1 MWLGAD
7 KNNIN
12 ILVSGHEYK
21 SEEEEEEEANESEI
35 EEEIPS
41 SVPDRMNKN
50 TEGEQQQL
58 KYDSDD
64 YDGTFIG
71 ETQDIVQDTL
81 TSMIVTFDSQET
93 CDM

>member
-1 MWLGAD
+1 
-7 KNNIN
+7 
-12 ILVSGHEYK
+12 
-21 SEEEEEEEANESEI
+21 
-35 EEEIPS
+35 
-41 SVPDRMNKN
+41 MNKN

-64 YDGTFIG
+64 NDGTFMG